1 MVSVRDPDTYL
12 FIVILCFFNHARA
25 RCAYKLPLVP
35 VSKSLREECTAERL
49 FVSYEGLTGA
59 VSVGS
64 AVLLDD
70 GLVSVRVTD
79 VRQDFVTGLVEN
91 SGVIKSRRGVNLP
104 GAKVDLP
111 ALSDKDK
118 IDIRQV
124 FIHGHCMRLS
134 MYCWMFADV

>member
-1 MVSVRDPDTYL
+1 MDLQPPL
-12 FIVILCFFNHARA
+12 F
-25 RCAYKLPLVP
+25 LVTQ
-35 VSKSLREECTAERL
+35 SLREECTAERL
-49 FVSYEGLTGA
+49 FVSYPGLTGA
-59 VSVGS
+59 VNVGS

-79 VRQDFVTGLVEN
+79 VRQDSVTGLIEN
-91 SGVIKSRRGVNLP
+91 SGAIKSRRGVNLP

-124 FIHGHCMRLS
+124 FSCGHRSYPDLMLYGCLRVRWWAGDMLKI
-134 MYCWMFADV
+134 YTGADP